1 MSENKDLEE
10 KLAEIEK
17 YIYDPNKNHDLVLE
31 KIKQDKLSKRRKAYR
46 EKKLKIKSD
55 SEEKHKKVS
64 IKKPKKQKKISK
76 NKSKKKEEKK

>member
-31 KIKQDKLSKRRKAYR
+31 KIKQDKLLKRRKAYR

-64 IKKPKKQKKISK
+64 INKPKKISK
-76 NKSKKKEEKK
+76 NKSKKKEENK